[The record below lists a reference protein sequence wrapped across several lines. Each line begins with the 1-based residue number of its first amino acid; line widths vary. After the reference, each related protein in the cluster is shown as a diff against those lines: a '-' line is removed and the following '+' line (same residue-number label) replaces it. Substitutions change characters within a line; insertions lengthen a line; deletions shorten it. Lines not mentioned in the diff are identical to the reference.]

1 MFIHALVFSFN
12 YVCLIIF
19 RVYDPIYSSLGV
31 TIVKKTILV
40 FLASRAN
47 CLVTVTDNK

>member
-1 MFIHALVFSFN
+1 MFIYAPVFSFN
-12 YVCLIIF
+12 NVCLIIF
-19 RVYDPIYSSLGV
+19 HVDDPIYSSLGV

-47 CLVTVTDNK
+47 CLVIVTDNK